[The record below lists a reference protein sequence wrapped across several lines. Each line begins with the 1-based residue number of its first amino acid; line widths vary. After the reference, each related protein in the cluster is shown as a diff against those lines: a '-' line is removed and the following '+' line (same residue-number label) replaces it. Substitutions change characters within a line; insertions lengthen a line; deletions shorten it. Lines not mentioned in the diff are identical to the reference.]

1 MTQIKCENIAPGDEF
16 LYYITDPSVLPL
28 CPQLQICVASSCTHR
43 EFYQANIVHI
53 GSASLQTSAE
63 FRDPVWK

>member
-1 MTQIKCENIAPGDEF
+1 MTQIKYENIALGDGF

-28 CPQLQICVASSCTHR
+28 CPQLQMRVASSYTHG

>member
-1 MTQIKCENIAPGDEF
+1 MTQIKYENIALGDGF
-16 LYYITDPSVLPL
+16 LYYITDPIVLPL